1 MDTWGHI
8 LRNMERISQ
17 ILQVVQIYHLS
28 SVSLDL
34 RFGSKSQLYRS
45 LKVGRFDL

>member
-1 MDTWGHI
+1 MYTWGHI

-34 RFGSKSQLYRS
+34 RFESKSQLYRS